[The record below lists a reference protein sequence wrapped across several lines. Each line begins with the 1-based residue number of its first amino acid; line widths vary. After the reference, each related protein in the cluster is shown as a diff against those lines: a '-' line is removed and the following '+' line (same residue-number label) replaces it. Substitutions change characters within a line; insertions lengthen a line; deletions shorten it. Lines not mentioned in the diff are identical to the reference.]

1 MKDFFVL
8 QDDDEDG
15 GEAYDLA
22 KMSKENG
29 EEEEADP
36 VKVHEIKFDE
46 FGIMDDGLDDAT
58 ADQLKGAE
66 GKSKITQFVWQTAC
80 ILSESKCKKLQK
92 SHDLI
97 CKEESRE
104 TEKMSESDKK
114 ETLPMAKTPVSLL
127 QELYVKKG
135 ITPKYDLVQVRENC
149 VYSH

>member
-66 GKSKITQFVWQTAC
+66 GKSKIT
-80 ILSESKCKKLQK
+80 
-92 SHDLI
+92 I
-97 CKEESRE
+97 CLTNFFRK
-104 TEKMSESDKK
+104 
-114 ETLPMAKTPVSLL
+114 
-127 QELYVKKG
+127 
-135 ITPKYDLVQVRENC
+135 
-149 VYSH
+149 

>member
-1 MKDFFVL
+1 M

-66 GKSKITQFVWQTAC
+66 GKSKITQFFWQTA
-80 ILSESKCKKLQK
+80 LVNQNVRNYRNLT
-92 SHDLI
+92 I

-104 TEKMSESDKK
+104 INFSSIN
-114 ETLPMAKTPVSLL
+114 ETKHWFHEISLK
-127 QELYVKKG
+127 YVQG
-135 ITPKYDLVQVRENC
+135 FRF
-149 VYSH
+149 SHAIFS

>member
-1 MKDFFVL
+1 M

-66 GKSKITQFVWQTAC
+66 GKYKITQIAWQTAF
-80 ILSESKCKKLQK
+80 LVNQNVRNYR
-92 SHDLI
+92 DLTI
-97 CKEESRE
+97 CKEKYRE
-104 TEKMSESDKK
+104 INFSLIN
-114 ETLPMAKTPVSLL
+114 ETNFHEIFLK
-127 QELYVKKG
+127 YVQG
-135 ITPKYDLVQVRENC
+135 FRF
-149 VYSH
+149 SHAIFS

>member
-1 MKDFFVL
+1 MQTYFFDTFHEIIVW

-66 GKSKITQFVWQTAC
+66 GKSKITQFV
-80 ILSESKCKKLQK
+80 
-92 SHDLI
+92 
-97 CKEESRE
+97 
-104 TEKMSESDKK
+104 
-114 ETLPMAKTPVSLL
+114 
-127 QELYVKKG
+127 
-135 ITPKYDLVQVRENC
+135 
-149 VYSH
+149 